1 VFTEDRAFRI
11 LVRVVVTLAVIVVLT
26 VIIRALT

>member
-1 VFTEDRAFRI
+1 VFTEDRVFRI

-26 VIIRALT
+26 LIIRALT

>member
-11 LVRVVVTLAVIVVLT
+11 LVRVVVTLAVIVLLT
-26 VIIRALT
+26 VIIRALA

>member
-1 VFTEDRAFRI
+1 VFTEARAFRV
-11 LVRVVVTLAVIVVLT
+11 LVRVVVTLAVIVLLT

>member
-11 LVRVVVTLAVIVVLT
+11 LVRAVVTLAVIVLLT
-26 VIIRALT
+26 VIIRALS

>member
-1 VFTEDRAFRI
+1 VFTEARAFRI